1 MRSSEAAG
9 AEQTFQAES
18 NHIFES
24 RRAKIH
30 LWETEYVLGRKGWG
44 KQGSLQSHHS
54 VWEKDHLHYARKYI
68 LVLRAWVW
76 SQG

>member
-1 MRSSEAAG
+1 MSEVAG
-9 AEQTFQAES
+9 AKQTFQAES

-30 LWETEYVLGRKGWG
+30 LRETEYVLGQKGG
-44 KQGSLQSHHS
+44 ANKEVFKRTIPSL
-54 VWEKDHLHYARKYI
+54 WETEHLYYARKYI